1 MHELFLCQ
9 FKGEEYVS
17 ISSLDEIMAI
27 VERYKP
33 ENWNEFE
40 KYLRRDDPPG
50 YNEYFAK
57 LYDGSFPPFDKRNLK
72 TLTIDR
78 YKGKVLETVLFEQLQ
93 HFKFQKISFSESLL
107 DIELPKNVLEVRQFF
122 CNGKST
128 KGTIDLSKFARLEEI
143 HILGFNKSIK
153 FENQSNS
160 VKHITLWY
168 FNPTSR
174 SIESIVDP
182 FPNVEEILIHHTNVQ
197 SLEGIEKLKNL
208 KKLEISYG
216 RNLQSVKDVNECEH
230 IAMVIFNNCR
240 KIDDF
245 EQIEKSPDR
254 TVLHTRFPG

>member
-1 MHELFLCQ
+1 MHQLFLCQ
-9 FKGEEYVS
+9 FKGEEFLS
-17 ISSLDEIMAI
+17 ISSFEEVMAI

-33 ENWNEFE
+33 ENWHEFE

-50 YNEYFAK
+50 YNEYFAE
-57 LYDGSFPPFDKRNLK
+57 LYDGGLPFDKRNLK
-72 TLTIDR
+72 SLTIDR
-78 YKGKVLETVLFEQLQ
+78 YKDKALNNLLFEQLQ
-93 HFKFQKISFSESLL
+93 HFQFQKIIFSESLL
-107 DIELPKNVLEVRQFF
+107 DIELPKNVLEVRQLF

-128 KGTIDLSKFARLEEI
+128 KGTIDLNKYSMLEEI

-174 SIESIVDP
+174 SIESILDA

-216 RNLQSVKDVNECEH
+216 RNLQSVKNVNECEH